1 MKYFTGDESGLIKCK
16 NQGIIVKSAPL
27 ILFLGISFPPKI
39 KERRPKKAKKNE
51 GGDEKKEET
60 PALQPLTGVFG
71 KVDKTQAVQKL
82 AWATLDDKKL
92 VSFLKQTGIFQTYID
107 LVTGCTQKRHDPVH
121 VTRRWLDRKR
131 IKKQTCWH

>member
-1 MKYFTGDESGLIKCK
+1 MKYFTGDESGLIKW
-16 NQGIIVKSAPL
+16 
-27 ILFLGISFPPKI
+27 ISFPPKI

-92 VSFLKQTGIFQTYID
+92 LLVARKNGTIQFMSLEDGSIVKELKSKHVGAEEKQ
-107 LVTGCTQKRHDPVH
+107 GCFVGLFVH
-121 VTRRWLDRKR
+121 NK
-131 IKKQTCWH
+131 